1 MASKLLMVMRTVMG
15 YEEPGSI
22 AEVAPLLVDPSLL
35 ADLTE
40 PTDVGKVPLKY
51 TAQKRFA
58 PITWGSIL

>member
-1 MASKLLMVMRTVMG
+1 MASKLLMVMGTVMG

-40 PTDVGKVPLKY
+40 PTDVGEVPLKY
-51 TAQKRFA
+51 AAQNRLA
-58 PITWGSIL
+58 PISWGSIL